1 VLQLSGKTKE
11 PLRKIALAT
20 FRELR
25 FAEKKEWILNTAAE
39 IFAKKGY
46 EKTTLEEIAAE
57 LKMTKGSLY
66 YYFRGKEDILF
77 QSLLIAHRLAN
88 DVLRKISAKKGLSP
102 KEKLSLAIKE
112 HVKVLTKKFVYATL
126 RQQDLLLPGKLRN
139 AVMAERDR
147 FQKTFM
153 GIIRE
158 GIEDGSFRQAD
169 WKMISFAILG
179 SVNWVARWYSPNG
192 PLSPEEIGN
201 ALADYLVEGLLMKS

>member
-1 VLQLSGKTKE
+1 M
-11 PLRKIALAT
+11 AT

-25 FAEKKEWILNTAAE
+25 FAEKKEGILNTAAE
-39 IFAKKGY
+39 IFARKGY

-88 DVLRKISAKKGLSP
+88 DVLRKIAAKKGLSP

-126 RQQDLLLPGKLRN
+126 RQQDLLLPGKLRD

-147 FQKTFM
+147 FQNTFM
-153 GIIRE
+153 RIIRE

-169 WKMISFAILG
+169 RKMISFAILG

-201 ALADYLVEGLLMKS
+201 ALADYLVEGLLMQS